1 MLLGITVSQVPQMT
15 QETWPLSQ
23 AQKFKNLSPP
33 WERDFGLEDNLLMG
47 EIWTAGP
54 GLTGVTGVMR
64 NGSRLSPVGR
74 EP

>member
-1 MLLGITVSQVPQMT
+1 MI

-33 WERDFGLEDNLLMG
+33 WERDFGLEDNLLMV

-54 GLTGVTGVMR
+54 GLTGVTGVIISYGLR
-64 NGSRLSPVGR
+64 RPPVGQDL
-74 EP
+74 